1 MNDEPKLFIDHK
13 EVIPESRIEQ
23 VLSEQYDNPLTGG
36 NYGRDKFYERIRTQ
50 YVGISRSDVDKFIQ
64 NDETHQLHRPI
75 TKKLQ
80 VTRPLSV
87 PEGPF
92 VHWQM
97 DLIELGSTLV
107 HDNLGYQYVLTVIDI
122 FSKYAWAIKLKTK
135 EGKEVTDALSGIL
148 QNTLSPTVLQS
159 DNGKEFKNQWMT
171 IESRYMDHHIDH
183 NLKGVLKGSTE
194 L

>member
-1 MNDEPKLFIDHK
+1 MKSINVNYIHHISQDQYEEALVYVQNGTLPHNKTRAAFSRFICRWRDATVQNVNDEPKLFIDHK

-87 PEGPF
+87 PDGPF
-92 VHWQM
+92 IHWQM
-97 DLIELGSTLV
+97 DLIELSSTLV
-107 HDNLGYQYVLTVIDI
+107 HVHLTTLDI
-122 FSKYAWAIKLKTK
+122 S
-135 EGKEVTDALSGIL
+135 
-148 QNTLSPTVLQS
+148 
-159 DNGKEFKNQWMT
+159 MC
-171 IESRYMDHHIDH
+171 
-183 NLKGVLKGSTE
+183 
-194 L
+194 